1 MPDLSRVCN
10 LHHSSRQRWVLNPP
24 SKARDPT
31 HILVDTNQI
40 LNPLSHSGNSL
51 KSTLKLVFFPTVMLL
66 LVIKT
71 RLISILQMSGFLG
84 LHFHMVWQ
92 SCSFSAFGCG
102 QGLGCRKQRNLGHKC
117 RQSPERVSAEA
128 PATAESSTCWVPHML
143 SHLIPPAQ
151 LCEEK
156 LLPVLQARRLRTG
169 HQPGSGSG
177 DRNAGRL
184 TPKPMVVPVGRG
196 WSLTVPRG
204 SDDHNCPKSNV
215 SRGEV

>member
-1 MPDLSRVCN
+1 MPGHSKLFKKKTFWGCTCSIRKFPGFPGVKLELRLPVNTTATAMPDLSRVCN
-10 LHHSSRQRWVLNPP
+10 LQHSSRQRWTLNPP

-31 HILVDTNQI
+31 HFLVDTNQV

-92 SCSFSAFGCG
+92 SCSISAFGCG

-117 RQSPERVSAEA
+117 RKSPERVSAEA
-128 PATAESSTCWVPHML
+128 PATAESSTCCMCSPTLH
-143 SHLIPPAQ
+143 HLHSSA
-151 LCEEK
+151 K
-156 LLPVLQARRLRTG
+156 
-169 HQPGSGSG
+169 
-177 DRNAGRL
+177 RNC
-184 TPKPMVVPVGRG
+184 
-196 WSLTVPRG
+196 
-204 SDDHNCPKSNV
+204 CPFYK
-215 SRGEV
+215 RED